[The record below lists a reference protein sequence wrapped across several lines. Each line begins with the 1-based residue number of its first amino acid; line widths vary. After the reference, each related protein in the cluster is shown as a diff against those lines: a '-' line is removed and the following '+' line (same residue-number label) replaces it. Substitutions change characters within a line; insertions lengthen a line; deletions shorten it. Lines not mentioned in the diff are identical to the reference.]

1 MILISNPVAR
11 SLSNSALVGLLPP
24 VWSSSSYSSSSSSS
38 RINGSSSSR
47 CSIHRVV
54 VGGSIIGVSSSS
66 CGSR

>member
-24 VWSSSSYSSSSSSS
+24 VWSSSSYSSSSSS